1 MKKSLSLVEVLIS
14 VMLISVVVVAL
25 LQIKE
30 NNLHLLGKTKDML
43 KYNSYISLVALE
55 NDDKKLR
62 NKSFYLD
69 KKIKFKDD
77 DIRRELKLIKVKIK
91 DKKLKPTR
99 FETDEQVL
107 TINIRQTNISIKD
120 DAMKKFYRF
129 SLGDES

>member
-1 MKKSLSLVEVLIS
+1 
-14 VMLISVVVVAL
+14 MLISVVVVAL

>member
-14 VMLISVVVVAL
+14 VMLISIVVVAL

-30 NNLHLLGKTKDML
+30 NNLHLLRKTKDML

-77 DIRRELKLIKVKIK
+77 DIRKELKLIKVKIK

-99 FETDEQVL
+99 FETDKQVL
-107 TINIRQTNISIKD
+107 IINIKQTNISIKD